1 MSTQVITPDIAALS
15 GQLSVWQERAKQA
28 EKRASD
34 LDARLTA
41 QSEKMSELIFL
52 LLKHGVAIPRSI
64 EPTVNI
70 FSGDGWLLLHGAMRF
85 ETGAAAD
92 EIILQLMDHARRAF
106 PADFPEVF

>member
-1 MSTQVITPDIAALS
+1 MNTQTITPDVATLS
-15 GQLSVWQERAKQA
+15 GQLSVWQDRARQA

-34 LDARLTA
+34 LEARLTA
-41 QSEKMSELIFL
+41 QSEKMAELIFL

-70 FSGDGWLLLHGAMRF
+70 LSGDGWLLLHGAMRF

-92 EIILQLMDHARRAF
+92 EIIVQLMDHARKAF
-106 PADFPEVF
+106 PADFPGVF